1 MTIQEKD
8 IRKKIEEVEEE
19 LKKIKITLV
28 TAEAYRALIGI
39 HKDLWEL
46 LYFKLNQEE
55 SYLLK

>member
-28 TAEAYRALIGI
+28 TTEAYRELIGI
-39 HKDLWEL
+39 HKELWEL

-55 SYLLK
+55 NYLLK